1 MLQSFCNFQLA
12 ILFCNGGE
20 AGRAKSVHG
29 NVVVMLILL
38 APVWLELPATV
49 IAWAGGSRGA
59 FCPGN
64 ADLPAAGFQGGNT
77 QTFGSCLA
85 RTLPGLQLHCS
96 ASRIRR
102 SLASGTEMG
111 DLPSAHAR
119 TKRTK
124 ETRFLCPSSCL
135 IVSSGVRRRRQ
146 SLMPT
151 LVISTTTTRSSRHTS
166 TSTPASRFL
175 TAYTDI
181 RLGFECHTTLSL
193 NGTRAGR

>member
-1 MLQSFCNFQLA
+1 
-12 ILFCNGGE
+12 
-20 AGRAKSVHG
+20 VHG

-64 ADLPAAGFQGGNT
+64 ADLPSAGFQGGNT

-102 SLASGTEMG
+102 SLASRTEMG
-111 DLPSAHAR
+111 DLPLAHAR

-124 ETRFLCPSSCL
+124 ESRRRNSLSFILPHCL
-135 IVSSGVRRRRQ
+135 VRREATQ
-146 SLMPT
+146 TFSHAHTGAHHSLLAASDT
-151 LVISTTTTRSSRHTS
+151 STTTPT
-166 TSTPASRFL
+166 SRFI
-175 TAYTDI
+175 TVYTDI
-181 RLGFECHTTLSL
+181 RLDFKCHTHTVIERHSRWALI
-193 NGTRAGR
+193 

>member
-20 AGRAKSVHG
+20 AGRARTVHG

-38 APVWLELPATV
+38 APVRLELPAIV
-49 IAWAGGSRGA
+49 IACAGGSRDA

-64 ADLPAAGFQGGNT
+64 ADLPSAGFEGGDT

-85 RTLPGLQLHCS
+85 RTLLGIQLHCS

-102 SLASGTEMG
+102 SLASATEMG

-135 IVSSGVRRRRQ
+135 IVSSGVKRQ
-146 SLMPT
+146 RHSPMLHLALNTHCSQLQTHP
-151 LVISTTTTRSSRHTS
+151 RSRLPRASS
-166 TSTPASRFL
+166 PSTPK
-175 TAYTDI
+175 I
-181 RLGFECHTTLSL
+181 RLGFECLHPPFH
-193 NGTRAGR
+193 